1 MARHTGKNGTVKVD
15 DTDIDGLVSF
25 DITEE
30 IGVEDITAARDTWED
45 HDTTLKK
52 WSGSITMRL
61 DHVGDG
67 QDLRAGD
74 QIAFQ
79 GYTEGDATGKTYL
92 SGTAT
97 VTSHGVNHEYKSPV
111 ERTYAITGKGA
122 LSVATVGA

>member
-1 MARHTGKNGTVKVD
+1 MARHTGKNGTVKVGG
-15 DTDIDGLVSF
+15 TDIAGLVSF

-30 IGVEDITAARDTWED
+30 ISVEDITAAGDTWED

-61 DHVGDG
+61 DHAGTG

-74 QIAFQ
+74 EIAFQ
-79 GYTEGDATGKTYL
+79 GYTEGDASGKTYL

-97 VTSHGVNHEYKSPV
+97 VTSHGITHEYKSTV
-111 ERTYAITGKGA
+111 ERSYSIVGKGA
-122 LSVATVGA
+122 LSSATVTP